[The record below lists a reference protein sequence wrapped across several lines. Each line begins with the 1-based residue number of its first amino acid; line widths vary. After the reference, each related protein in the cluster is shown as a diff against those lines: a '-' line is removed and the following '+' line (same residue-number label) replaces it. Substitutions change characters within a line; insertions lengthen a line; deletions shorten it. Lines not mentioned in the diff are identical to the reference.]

1 MPLDNN
7 EVYISNAYSEKHGIK
22 AGDEITLR
30 EQFGSKEYKFRV
42 GGIYYYPSTL
52 TVFMDKDAFNEKF
65 DCDKDYFTG
74 YFSKSEISDIDDL
87 YIATEITVDDLTKVS
102 RQLTR
107 SMGNMMNIFVFSA
120 L

>member
-1 MPLDNN
+1 
-7 EVYISNAYSEKHGIK
+7 
-22 AGDEITLR
+22 
-30 EQFGSKEYKFRV
+30 
-42 GGIYYYPSTL
+42 
-52 TVFMDKDAFNEKF
+52 MDKDAFNEKF